1 MNRPGPPG
9 RHVRG
14 RGPRGARV
22 RGRGVA
28 SLPLIATITVTG
40 ILANT
45 IVYPAIPDILAD
57 FGRDDG
63 AAGILVAS
71 AAIPGIAVAPLI
83 GLLAD
88 RFGRR
93 RVLVPCLVVFGLCGL
108 LAAFAPTFGWL
119 LVARF
124 GQGFGS
130 AGLINLAN
138 VLISDTWT
146 GLQRARYF
154 GYNSAVLTVSLAI
167 LPAVGGVLTDLGG
180 WRWTFAP
187 YSLALLTA
195 VVVTIRLDHGP
206 TDRSLTVGGQIRAA
220 ATVARSVRVL
230 VPLGLAFVMFVLVFG
245 LLLTVLPLHLE
256 QVFAL
261 SATERGLILA
271 TPAIGATFGAL
282 ILGRL
287 RARVSARAI
296 ILGSFG
302 IFVLAYPLL
311 GWAPTLILVVIAGVA
326 FGLGEGMVL
335 PTVTDVVASSAPDS
349 GRGAV
354 LSLQVSAVR
363 LGQSV
368 GPLLAGAAVA
378 MVGTSSTFALGA
390 VVAGA
395 VVVAGLLIRL
405 PDAPRPAPANAP
417 AG

>member
-9 RHVRG
+9 PPAPGAGGV
-14 RGPRGARV
+14 RGPRAPG
-22 RGRGVA
+22 
-28 SLPLIATITVTG
+28 LPLIATITLTG

-45 IVYPAIPDILAD
+45 IVYPAIPDILD
-57 FGRDDG
+57 YFGRDDG

-71 AAIPGIAVAPLI
+71 AAIPGIAVAPII

-146 GLQRARYF
+146 GLDRARYF
-154 GYNSAVLTVSLAI
+154 GYNSAVLTISLAV
-167 LPAVGGVLTDLGG
+167 LPAFGGLLTDLGG
-180 WRWTFAP
+180 WRWSFAP
-187 YSLALLTA
+187 YPLALVTA
-195 VVVTIRLDHGP
+195 VVVVLRLDHGP
-206 TDRSLTVGGQIRAA
+206 TDRSRTVGGQARAVA
-220 ATVARSVRVL
+220 AVARSVRIL
-230 VPLGLAFVMFVLVFG
+230 VPLGLAFVMFVLIFG

-271 TPAIGATFGAL
+271 TPALGATVGAL
-282 ILGRL
+282 VLGRV
-287 RARVSARAI
+287 RARLAARTI
-296 ILGSFG
+296 ILGSFAV
-302 IFVLAYPLL
+302 FVVAYPLL
-311 GWAPTLILVVIAGVA
+311 GWAPTLVLVVVAGLA
-326 FGLGEGMVL
+326 FGFGEGLIL
-335 PTVTDVVASSAPDS
+335 PTVTDVVASAAPDS

-368 GPLLAGAAVA
+368 GPLLAGVAVA
-378 MVGTSSTFALGA
+378 LVGTSSTFVLGA
-390 VVAGA
+390 VIAAG
-395 VVVAGLLIRL
+395 VVLAGLLVRL
-405 PDAPRPAPANAP
+405 PEPPDPTAGRPS